1 MAVVEKR
8 ATAIGIALAL
18 SATALA
24 AELKWSE
31 IAPLPAEAGNVGA
44 FVAVIDDNLVV
55 AGGLPRPMLAEE
67 SVPGPVTDSAWV
79 LESLDGAW
87 RATTPLPEP
96 LAFGGS
102 ASFGSFAVFA
112 GGSARAG
119 TGYRDSAFK
128 VSFKDGELAYEA
140 LPDMPEPRAY
150 ASGAMLD
157 AAFYLVCGARNE
169 GLDQLARDMLVL
181 DLAAAD
187 PQWKFSA
194 PLPGEARYFAS
205 AATQDGAL
213 FVIGGSR
220 PAGGAA
226 GSEAAQTFSDSYR
239 FRPED
244 GWRRVAER
252 PSEAGFGQ
260 AAPLGPTHIAVVG
273 GDDGSESG
281 RSPSQDPP
289 GMRTARGRRAVEAYH
304 TITDTWVTLG
314 EFPFGAAMA
323 RAVSWNGQL
332 VVFGGVSRIGDP
344 APPVFAASLE
354 PDISGFTAL
363 DYTTLTAYFC
373 VLVMMGVYFA
383 SRGSS
388 TEDFFLAG
396 RRMPWWATGL
406 SIFGTQLSSISF
418 MAVPAKVYAT
428 DWVYFLLQMT
438 IVMIAVPVVFLYLP
452 YFRRTKMTSAYEYL
466 ETRFNL
472 PVRMYAS
479 VSFVLYQIGRMA
491 IVLFLPSIALS
502 TVTGISVYTCILV
515 MGILSTLY
523 TVMGGMKAV
532 IWTDVLQVF
541 VLYGGALVSL
551 AILVSSMNGGL
562 PGIVAAGLEYD
573 KFHMFNWTWDWT
585 TTAVWVVVVGN
596 LFMNL
601 VPYTSD
607 QAVVQRYFT
616 TKDEK
621 AAARSIWTNAILIIP
636 STLTLFLLGT
646 GLWAFYRANPELL
659 NPSLPTDSIF
669 PLFISQQLP
678 AGIAGLLI
686 AALFAASMSTLDSS
700 LNSVSTALVTDF
712 FARFRPRS
720 SDRSRLRLARYLTG
734 GLGVLATS
742 TSIALATFDIGS
754 LWDTFQGMM
763 GLLGGGLAGLF
774 ALGIFFPSATGRGAM
789 TGAVASVFI
798 LYWVQQH
805 TDLHFFLYGAVGVL
819 SCVGIGLVS
828 SMIGRPSRA

>member
-1 MAVVEKR
+1 MACGHR
-8 ATAIGIALAL
+8 TTALGIALVL
-18 SATALA
+18 SAAGFA
-24 AELKWSE
+24 AELEWSE
-31 IAPLPAEAGNVGA
+31 IAPLPPEAGNVGT
-44 FVAVIDDNLVV
+44 FVAVIDDRLIV
-55 AGGLPRPMLAEE
+55 AGGIPRPILPEGSPAA
-67 SVPGPVTDSAWV
+67 PVTGSAWV
-79 LESLDGAW
+79 LESPDGMW

-112 GGSARAG
+112 GGSARPG
-119 TGYRDSAFK
+119 TAYRDSAFK
-128 VSFKDGELAYEA
+128 VSFRDGDLAYEA

-157 AAFYLVCGARNE
+157 GVFYLVCGARKE
-169 GLDQLARDMLVL
+169 GFEERARDMLVL
-181 DLAAAD
+181 DLAAEDATWRRS
-187 PQWKFSA
+187 P
-194 PLPGEARYFAS
+194 PLPGPERSHAGV
-205 AATQDGAL
+205 AAQDGAL
-213 FVIGGSR
+213 FVFGGSG
-220 PAGGAA
+220 PTTGATA
-226 GSEAAQTFSDSYR
+226 STMLSDSYR
-239 FRPED
+239 FLPD
-244 GWRRVAER
+244 TGWKRIADR
-252 PSEAGFGQ
+252 PSGTDFGL
-260 AAPLGPTHIAVVG
+260 AVPLGPTHIAAIG
-273 GDDGSESG
+273 GDEGSELG
-281 RSPSQDPP
+281 RSPTQDLQEA
-289 GMRTARGRRAVEAYH
+289 RAVRGRRAVEAYH
-304 TITDTWVTLG
+304 TITDTWMSLG
-314 EFPFGAAMA
+314 ESPAGAAMA
-323 RAVSWNGQL
+323 SAVSWNGRL
-332 VVFGGVSRIGDP
+332 VVVGGVARPDDL
-344 APPVFAASLE
+344 APPVFTATIEAE
-354 PDISGFTAL
+354 TSGFSAL
-363 DYTTLTAYFC
+363 DYTTLAGYFC
-373 VLVMMGVYFA
+373 VLVMMGLYFA
-383 SRGSS
+383 RKGSG

-452 YFRRTKMTSAYEYL
+452 HFRRTKMTSAYQYL
-466 ETRFNL
+466 ESRFNL

-479 VSFVLYQIGRMA
+479 ISFVLYQIGRMA

-515 MGILSTLY
+515 MGTLSTLY
-523 TVMGGMKAV
+523 TVLGGMKAV
-532 IWTDVLQVF
+532 IWTDVIQVF
-541 VLYGGALVSL
+541 VLYGGALLSL
-551 AILVSSMNGGL
+551 GILVSSMSGGL
-562 PGIVAAGLEYD
+562 AGIVSEGLEYD

-585 TTAVWVVVVGN
+585 TTAVWVVVIGN

-621 AAARSIWTNAILIIP
+621 AAARSIWTNAILIVP

-646 GLWAFYRANPELL
+646 GLWAFYRANPGLL

-669 PLFISQQLP
+669 PLFISQHLP

-686 AALFAASMSTLDSS
+686 AAVFAASMSTLDSS

-720 SDRSRLRLARYLTG
+720 SDRVRLRLARYLTG
-734 GLGVLATS
+734 GLGVLATL

-774 ALGIFFPSATGRGAM
+774 ALGIFCRRANGRGAM
-789 TGAVASVFI
+789 TGAIASVFI

-819 SCVGIGLVS
+819 SCVGIGLAS
-828 SMIGRPSRA
+828 SMVWRTSRD